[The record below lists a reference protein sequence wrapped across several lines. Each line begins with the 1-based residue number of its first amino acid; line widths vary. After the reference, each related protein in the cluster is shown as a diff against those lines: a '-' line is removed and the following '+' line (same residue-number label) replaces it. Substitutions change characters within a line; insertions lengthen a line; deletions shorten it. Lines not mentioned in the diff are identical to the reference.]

1 MKGVFKM
8 KKLIILI
15 AVAFGVTLISNSNE
29 YVEIP
34 SSSIR
39 MRVIA
44 NSNDKGDQENKKF
57 IKSIVEEKLYDIVNS
72 SKNYSSV
79 DEAIEKNRDE
89 IDETIRKA
97 IVDNNMNVEFAS
109 SYGMNY
115 FPEKEYRGLSYKAGN
130 YKSYVVT
137 LGEGEGDNWW
147 CVLYPPL
154 CMVNEN
160 VEDYEYHYLIKEAI
174 EKYN

>member
-1 MKGVFKM
+1 M

-15 AVAFGVTLISNSNE
+15 ILAVMVTLVSQSNE

-44 NSNDKGDQENKKF
+44 NSNDKVDQEKK
-57 IKSIVEEKLYDIVNS
+57 IEVKSILEETLYNITKDVENLEDIDSEITNNKDS
-72 SKNYSSV
+72 I
-79 DEAIEKNRDE
+79 DEAIEKEIKKRDLN
-89 IDETIRKA
+89 
-97 IVDNNMNVEFAS
+97 VDFTS

-115 FPEKEYRGLSYKAGN
+115 FPEKNFKGLTYKAGN
-130 YKSYVVT
+130 YKSYVLT
-137 LGEGEGDNWW
+137 LGEGEGENWW

-154 CMVNEN
+154 CLVDEN
-160 VEDYEYHYLIKEAI
+160 ADDYEYHYLIKDAI
-174 EKYN
+174 DKYN

>member
-1 MKGVFKM
+1 M

-15 AVAFGVTLISNSNE
+15 VIAFGVNLLSNSNE

-44 NSNDKGDQENKKF
+44 NSNEKDDQDKKKV
-57 IKSIVEEKLYDIVNS
+57 IKSIVEEKLYEIINEKDDY
-72 SKNYSSV
+72 KTV
-79 DEAIEKNRDE
+79 DEAITQNKEK
-89 IDETIRKA
+89 IDDA
-97 IVDNNMNVEFAS
+97 IEEVIEKEKLDVSFTS
-109 SYGMNY
+109 SYGLNY
-115 FPEKEYRGLSYKAGN
+115 FPEKEYRGLSYKSGN
-130 YKSYVVT
+130 YLSYVVT

-154 CMVNEN
+154 CLVDEN
-160 VEDYEYHYLIKEAI
+160 VDDYEYHSLIKDALL
-174 EKYN
+174 KYN

>member
-1 MKGVFKM
+1 M

-15 AVAFGVTLISNSNE
+15 AVAFGVNLISNSNE

-44 NSNDKGDQENKKF
+44 NSNDEADQNDKKI
-57 IKSIVEEKLYDIVNS
+57 IKSIVEEKLYEVIN
-72 SKNYSSV
+72 KKGNYESV
-79 DEAIEKNRDE
+79 DEAIEDNKKE
-89 IDETIRKA
+89 IDDA
-97 IVDNNMNVEFAS
+97 IKSAMADRNMTQEFSS
-109 SYGMNY
+109 SYGMNF

-130 YKSYVVT
+130 YRSYVVT
-137 LGEGEGDNWW
+137 LGSGEGDNWW

-154 CMVNEN
+154 CLVDEN
-160 VEDYEYHYLIKEAI
+160 VDDYEYHSLIKDAI
-174 EKYN
+174 DKYN

>member
-1 MKGVFKM
+1 M
-8 KKLIILI
+8 KKLIILLI
-15 AVAFGVTLISNSNE
+15 LAGGFTLLSNSNE

-44 NSNDKGDQENKKF
+44 NSNEKEDQEDKKI
-57 IKSIVEEKLYDIVNS
+57 IKSILESNLYDLI
-72 SKNYSSV
+72 KDV
-79 DEAIEKNRDE
+79 DKSEDIDRTILENQEK
-89 IDETIRKA
+89 IDETIKKEIERR
-97 IVDNNMNVEFAS
+97 DMNITFKS
-109 SYGMNY
+109 NFGMNY
-115 FPEKEYRGLSYKAGN
+115 FPEKEFKGLTYKAGN

-154 CMVNEN
+154 CLVDEN
-160 VEDYEYHYLIKEAI
+160 KEDYEYHYLIKDAL

>member
-1 MKGVFKM
+1 M

-15 AVAFGVTLISNSNE
+15 LIAIAAVYISNKNE

-44 NSNDKGDQENKKF
+44 SDNTEENQSKKKI
-57 IKSIVEEKLYDIVNS
+57 IKTVLESALYDLIEDADDIEN
-72 SKNYSSV
+72 V
-79 DEAIEKNRDE
+79 DKVILDNKDKIDKKIEDKIKED
-89 IDETIRKA
+89 
-97 IVDNNMNVEFAS
+97 NMNLSFTS
-109 SYGMNY
+109 NYGLNY
-115 FPEKEYRGLSYKAGN
+115 FPEKEYKGLLYEAGN

-137 LGEGEGDNWW
+137 LGEGKGENWW

-154 CMVNEN
+154 CLIDEGAS
-160 VEDYEYHYLIKEAI
+160 DYDYHYLIKDVLD
-174 EKYN
+174 KYN

>member
-1 MKGVFKM
+1 M

-15 AVAFGVTLISNSNE
+15 IVAAGVSVFANNNE

-44 NSNDKGDQENKKF
+44 NSDKDEDQNKK
-57 IKSIVEEKLYDIVNS
+57 IIVKSILEEKLYEISKDAKSLEEVDERIES
-72 SKNYSSV
+72 SKNDIDDYL
-79 DEAIEKNRDE
+79 KDE
-89 IDETIRKA
+89 IKSRNLGVTFKS
-97 IVDNNMNVEFAS
+97 N
-109 SYGMNY
+109 YGENY
-115 FPEKEYRGLSYKAGN
+115 FPEKEFKGLVYKSGN

-137 LGEGEGDNWW
+137 LGSGEGENWW

-154 CMVNEN
+154 CLVDEKTS
-160 VEDYEYHYLIKEAI
+160 DYEYHYLIKDALS
-174 EKYN
+174 KYN

>member
-1 MKGVFKM
+1 M
-8 KKLIILI
+8 KKLIVLI
-15 AVAFGVTLISNSNE
+15 VIAFGVNLLANSNE

-34 SSSIR
+34 SSSIL

-44 NSNDKGDQENKKF
+44 NSNDESDQSDKKVV
-57 IKSIVEEKLYDIVNS
+57 KSIIEEKLYELVKS
-72 SKNYSSV
+72 SSSYDSI
-79 DEAIEKNRDE
+79 DEAIENNINLLDE
-89 IDETIRKA
+89 SIKKVIDDKK
-97 IVDNNMNVEFAS
+97 MNIKFSS

-115 FPEKEYRGLSYKAGN
+115 FPEKEYKGLTYKAGN

-137 LGEGEGDNWW
+137 LGEGEGENWW

-154 CMVNEN
+154 CMIDEN
-160 VEDYEYHYLIKEAI
+160 VDDYEYHYLIKDAL